1 VEGILAVTY
10 RCNARCHMCSTW
22 QYPSDPKDEIR
33 PEHVEKLPSGL
44 KFLNVTGGEP
54 FLRADIEDIVRIAR
68 RKSERIVISTNGY
81 FTERIL
87 ALVEKYPDLGIRVS
101 LEGLPSANDELRGI
115 ADGFDHGFRTILQL
129 MRRGVKDIGFGI
141 TVSDRNAKDLL
152 ELYELA
158 KGLNL
163 EFATAILHNGYYFH
177 KTDNV
182 LLKKDGIAECF
193 HELIRDQLRSR
204 RPKNWFRAYFNHGII
219 NYVYGGKRLLPCEMG
234 RDIFLVDPYGE
245 VRPCNV
251 LEMSMGSIKES
262 IFEEIWSSPRA
273 EEVRRAAAN
282 CGRNCWMI
290 GSVSPA
296 IKKRPLAPI
305 LWILKNK
312 FGYTP
317 AHYPVSCPAENGAQ

>member
-1 VEGILAVTY
+1 MSKSLGGNKQPIEGILAVTY

-68 RKSERIVISTNGY
+68 RKTERIVISTNGY
-81 FTERIL
+81 FTERIM

-101 LEGLPSANDELRGI
+101 LEGLPGANDELRGI
-115 ADGFDHGFRTILQL
+115 ADGFDHGIRTILQL
-129 MRRGVKDIGFGI
+129 KHIGAKDIGFGI
-141 TVSDRNAKDLL
+141 TISDRNAKDLL

-158 KGLNL
+158 KGLKL

-177 KTDNV
+177 KTDNA
-182 LLKKDGIAECF
+182 LQKKDEIAQCF
-193 HELIRDQLRSR
+193 HELIRDQLKSS

-234 RDIFLVDPYGE
+234 RDIFLVDPFGE

-251 LEMSMGSIKES
+251 LELSMGNIKES
-262 IFEEIWSSPRA
+262 TFDSIWTSTQA
-273 EEVRRAAAN
+273 DKVREAVAN
-282 CGRNCWMI
+282 CGMNCWMI
-290 GSVSPA
+290 GSASPA
-296 IKKRPLAPI
+296 MKKHPLAPI
-305 LWILKNK
+305 RW
-312 FGYTP
+312 TP
-317 AHYPVSCPAENGAQ
+317 ARNALSGQ